1 MDDQKIIL
9 IAVIVAIVGFIL
21 YTMYEPKSAIRT
33 HRSVSGYPPLG
44 PMTPEKLC
52 MMPCIATSVTW
63 GDLSPSEAQLSCNE
77 SCDGKQFPASQSCFE
92 ACADYNR
99 LEGRN
104 SGAPCAAW
112 CGLSS

>member
-9 IAVIVAIVGFIL
+9 IAVIVAVAGFIL
-21 YTMYEPKSAIRT
+21 YTIYEPKSAIRT
-33 HRSVSGYPPLG
+33 YRSASDYPPFG

-63 GDLSPSEAQLSCNE
+63 GKLSPSEAQLSCNE
-77 SCDGKQFPASQSCFE
+77 SCNGKQFPASQSCFE